1 MKTGAIIYVIGKGD
15 CTGVT
20 EEKVTFLNRYGVKA
34 DRLEIITRDT
44 GHADIHDAW
53 WRLMAQ
59 GMQEVLCMM
68 ARVDNNGELQL
79 TGRQMRLCG

>member
-1 MKTGAIIYVIGKGD
+1 MKTGAIIYVTGEGD

-20 EEKVTFLNRYGVKA
+20 EEEVTFLNRYGVKV

-44 GHADIHDAW
+44 GHADIHDTW